1 MVDAAMIDLVSMK
14 PVNLKP
20 THHLFKI
27 IWLAETSLK
36 LASVLIQPISLLKT
50 NDRVASASLASPK
63 LNWSEPSIACNA
75 PSINYKKITIFADYN
90 PIHNKIFKS
99 TIKLGK
105 IVFWKRSQN
114 CIMCM
119 SPGDSKYNNI

>member
-1 MVDAAMIDLVSMK
+1 MK
-14 PVNLKP
+14 KKVYIHPSN
-20 THHLFKI
+20 TWYGWCSDDRF
-27 IWLAETSLK
+27 SLSE
-36 LASVLIQPISLLKT
+36 ASEPEANPLKT
-50 NDRVASASLASPK
+50 NDRLASASLASPR